1 MEADT
6 MSLRKGAPQWSLAGD
21 KQLLGMLEKIHQVLY
36 FCLHHAVC
44 ILKGRTLVLQVHFL

>member
-1 MEADT
+1 